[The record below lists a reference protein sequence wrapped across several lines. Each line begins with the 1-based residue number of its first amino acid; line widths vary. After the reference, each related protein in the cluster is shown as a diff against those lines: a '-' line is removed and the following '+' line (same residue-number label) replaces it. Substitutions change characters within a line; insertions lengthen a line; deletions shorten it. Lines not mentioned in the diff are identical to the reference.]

1 MIELESLDTL
11 RNRRMNIQLF
21 WLELLSF
28 INIILIY
35 FWHFPLRQSIKS
47 TNMPTVRI
55 FWQTLWC
62 LMSLVWY
69 YFFIYWLLIYFSG
82 LPPIKVTQKKQYMTR
97 TDGNEVEPI
106 RGRLSSHWD
115 NNTHFQERQKCLQLF
130 IGDFGYNALYES
142 QVRLDPL
149 LFKDDV
155 ARFRKRYPNIDSVE
169 PWMFEH
175 RKLEYFHFYKCPFLF
190 VSSAFFLISAQILSG
205 PNLK

>member
-1 MIELESLDTL
+1 MYLDFD
-11 RNRRMNIQLF
+11 NV
-21 WLELLSF
+21 LLGSTSGEIISF
-28 INIILIY
+28 
-35 FWHFPLRQSIKS
+35 
-47 TNMPTVRI
+47 
-55 FWQTLWC
+55 
-62 LMSLVWY
+62 
-69 YFFIYWLLIYFSG
+69 YFSCELCTTLNIFLG

-97 TDGNEVEPI
+97 TDGNELEPI

-169 PWMFEH
+169 P
-175 RKLEYFHFYKCPFLF
+175 
-190 VSSAFFLISAQILSG
+190 
-205 PNLK
+205 

>member
-69 YFFIYWLLIYFSG
+69 YYSLFIDYFLIVNKS
-82 LPPIKVTQKKQYMTR
+82 QKK
-97 TDGNEVEPI
+97 EPQI
-106 RGRLSSHWD
+106 IFTTCGADELSFEEQKFARSFFQSVLGRHWCWKLFLPSFFAVYILLS
-115 NNTHFQERQKCLQLF
+115 
-130 IGDFGYNALYES
+130 
-142 QVRLDPL
+142 
-149 LFKDDV
+149 
-155 ARFRKRYPNIDSVE
+155 
-169 PWMFEH
+169 
-175 RKLEYFHFYKCPFLF
+175 
-190 VSSAFFLISAQILSG
+190 LIF
-205 PNLK
+205 

>member
-1 MIELESLDTL
+1 MIL
-11 RNRRMNIQLF
+11 
-21 WLELLSF
+21 
-28 INIILIY
+28 
-35 FWHFPLRQSIKS
+35 
-47 TNMPTVRI
+47 
-55 FWQTLWC
+55 
-62 LMSLVWY
+62 
-69 YFFIYWLLIYFSG
+69 G

-97 TDGNEVEPI
+97 TDGNELEPI

-169 PWMFEH
+169 P
-175 RKLEYFHFYKCPFLF
+175 
-190 VSSAFFLISAQILSG
+190 
-205 PNLK
+205 

>member
-1 MIELESLDTL
+1 MHIVFLKCS
-11 RNRRMNIQLF
+11 
-21 WLELLSF
+21 WA
-28 INIILIY
+28 
-35 FWHFPLRQSIKS
+35 PLV
-47 TNMPTVRI
+47 VRI
-55 FWQTLWC
+55 VFAYFLCSLYTTLINF
-62 LMSLVWY
+62 L
-69 YFFIYWLLIYFSG
+69 G

-97 TDGNEVEPI
+97 TDGNELEPI

-169 PWMFEH
+169 P
-175 RKLEYFHFYKCPFLF
+175 
-190 VSSAFFLISAQILSG
+190 
-205 PNLK
+205 